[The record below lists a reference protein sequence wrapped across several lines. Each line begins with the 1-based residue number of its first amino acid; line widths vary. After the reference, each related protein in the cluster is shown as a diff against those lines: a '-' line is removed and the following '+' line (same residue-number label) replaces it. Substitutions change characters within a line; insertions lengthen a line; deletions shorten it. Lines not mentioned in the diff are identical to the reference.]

1 MLNLLVA
8 PCHQAMRQLGTKIEM
23 NAVTNVSDS
32 LEGVRILVAEDN
44 YVNVLVIE
52 GMLEDSKAEITTTE
66 NGKQVVEAIRD
77 GMKDAEDVPFD
88 VVLMDIQMPVI
99 DGENATRIIRAMDGP
114 VARIPIIALTA
125 HAMVGDRERY
135 LQCGMDAY
143 LSKPVNKATLLEMIH
158 SVLEKAG

>member
-1 MLNLLVA
+1 MDASRTQSV
-8 PCHQAMRQLGTKIEM
+8 
-23 NAVTNVSDS
+23 S
-32 LEGVRILVAEDN
+32 LEGVKILVAEDN

-66 NGKQVVEAIRD
+66 NGKEVVEAIRERMAGD
-77 GMKDAEDVPFD
+77 DDVPFD

-99 DGENATRIIRAMDGP
+99 DGENATRIIRAMDGA
-114 VARIPIIALTA
+114 VSKIPIIALTA

-143 LSKPVNKATLLEMIH
+143 LSKPVNKATLLEMIQ
-158 SVLEKAG
+158 SVLKKEN

>member
-1 MLNLLVA
+1 MSDNRS
-8 PCHQAMRQLGTKIEM
+8 Q
-23 NAVTNVSDS
+23 NVS
-32 LEGVRILVAEDN
+32 LEGIKVLVAEDN

-52 GMLEDSKAEITTTE
+52 GMLEDTGAHITTTE
-66 NGKQVVEAIRD
+66 NGKEVVEAIRT
-77 GMKDAEDVPFD
+77 GMVGEDDVPFD

-114 VARIPIIALTA
+114 VSSIPIIALTA

-143 LSKPVNKATLLEMIH
+143 LSKPVNKATLLEMIQ
-158 SVLEKAG
+158 SVLGKNR

>member
-1 MLNLLVA
+1 
-8 PCHQAMRQLGTKIEM
+8 M
-23 NAVTNVSDS
+23 NAVPQQPAS

-52 GMLEDSKAEITTTE
+52 GMLEESQAEITTTE
-66 NGKQVVEAIRD
+66 NGKEVVEAIRD
-77 GMKDAEDVPFD
+77 RMNGAAEVPFD

-114 VARIPIIALTA
+114 VSKIPIIALTA

-143 LSKPVNKATLLEMIH
+143 LSKPVNKATLLNMIH
-158 SVLEKAG
+158 SVLEK

>member
-1 MLNLLVA
+1 
-8 PCHQAMRQLGTKIEM
+8 M
-23 NAVTNVSDS
+23 NAVPQQPAS

-52 GMLEDSKAEITTTE
+52 GMLEDSNAILTTTE
-66 NGKQVVEAIRD
+66 NGKEVVEAIRS
-77 GMKDAEDVPFD
+77 GMAHENDVPYD

-114 VARIPIIALTA
+114 VSRIPIIALTA

-143 LSKPVNKATLLEMIH
+143 LSKPVNKATLLEMIQ
-158 SVLEKAG
+158 SVLAKEA

>member
-1 MLNLLVA
+1 MDASRTQSV
-8 PCHQAMRQLGTKIEM
+8 
-23 NAVTNVSDS
+23 S
-32 LEGVRILVAEDN
+32 LEGVKILVAEDN

-52 GMLEDSKAEITTTE
+52 GMLEDSNAEITTTE
-66 NGKQVVEAIRD
+66 NGKEVVEAIRERMAGD
-77 GMKDAEDVPFD
+77 DDIPFD

-114 VARIPIIALTA
+114 VSKIPIIALTA

-143 LSKPVNKATLLEMIH
+143 LSKPVNKATLLEMIQ
-158 SVLEKAG
+158 SVLKKDS

>member
-1 MLNLLVA
+1 MSEKQSQKV
-8 PCHQAMRQLGTKIEM
+8 
-23 NAVTNVSDS
+23 S

-52 GMLEDSKAEITTTE
+52 GMLEDTLAKITTTE
-66 NGKQVVEAIRD
+66 NGKEVVEAIRG
-77 GMKDAEDVPFD
+77 GMVSDDDVPFD

-114 VARIPIIALTA
+114 VSSIPIIALTA

-143 LSKPVNKATLLEMIH
+143 LSKPVNKATLLEMIQ
-158 SVLEKAG
+158 SVLDEKK

>member
-1 MLNLLVA
+1 M
-8 PCHQAMRQLGTKIEM
+8 
-23 NAVTNVSDS
+23 SDNRSQKVS
-32 LEGVRILVAEDN
+32 LEGIRILVAEDN

-52 GMLEDSKAEITTTE
+52 GMLEDTNAQITTTE
-66 NGKQVVEAIRD
+66 NGKEVVEAIRA
-77 GMKDAEDVPFD
+77 GMADDSDVPFD

-114 VARIPIIALTA
+114 VSSIPIIALTA

-143 LSKPVNKATLLEMIH
+143 LSKPVNKAALLEMIQ
-158 SVLEKAG
+158 SVLDKRK

>member
-1 MLNLLVA
+1 MDANRSQEV
-8 PCHQAMRQLGTKIEM
+8 
-23 NAVTNVSDS
+23 S

-52 GMLEDSKAEITTTE
+52 GMLEDTRAEITTTE
-66 NGKQVVEAIRD
+66 NGKEVVEAIRERMVNED
-77 GMKDAEDVPFD
+77 DVPFD

-114 VARIPIIALTA
+114 VSRIPIIALTA

-143 LSKPVNKATLLEMIH
+143 LSKPVNKSTLLDMIR
-158 SVLEKAG
+158 SVLDKSN

>member
-1 MLNLLVA
+1 MIGLWYQKRKRARLDDQMGVNQSQKV
-8 PCHQAMRQLGTKIEM
+8 
-23 NAVTNVSDS
+23 S

-52 GMLEDSKAEITTTE
+52 GMLEDTRAEITTTE
-66 NGKQVVEAIRD
+66 NGKEVVEAIRERMVD
-77 GMKDAEDVPFD
+77 EDDVPFD

-114 VARIPIIALTA
+114 VSSIPIIALTA

-143 LSKPVNKATLLEMIH
+143 LSKPVNKATLLEMIQ
-158 SVLEKAG
+158 SVLARKT

>member
-1 MLNLLVA
+1 MSLPDQDLSKGYARVEANQSQKV
-8 PCHQAMRQLGTKIEM
+8 
-23 NAVTNVSDS
+23 S
-32 LEGVRILVAEDN
+32 LEGIKILVAEDN

-52 GMLEDSKAEITTTE
+52 GMLEDTQAEITTTE
-66 NGKQVVEAIRD
+66 NGKEVVEAIRERMVD
-77 GMKDAEDVPFD
+77 EEDIPFD

-114 VARIPIIALTA
+114 VSSIPIIALTA

-143 LSKPVNKATLLEMIH
+143 LSKPVNKATLLEMIQ
-158 SVLEKAG
+158 SVLSGND

>member
-1 MLNLLVA
+1 MSVSSQGLNKGYARVEA
-8 PCHQAMRQLGTKIEM
+8 KQSQK
-23 NAVTNVSDS
+23 VS
-32 LEGVRILVAEDN
+32 LEGIKILVAEDN

-52 GMLEDSKAEITTTE
+52 GMLEDTRAEITTTE
-66 NGKQVVEAIRD
+66 NGKEVVEAIRERMVD
-77 GMKDAEDVPFD
+77 EDDVPFD

-114 VARIPIIALTA
+114 VSSIPIIALTA

-143 LSKPVNKATLLEMIH
+143 LSKPVNKATLLEMIQ
-158 SVLEKAG
+158 SVLSRND

>member
-1 MLNLLVA
+1 MPVSNQDLNKGYTRVEA
-8 PCHQAMRQLGTKIEM
+8 KQSQK
-23 NAVTNVSDS
+23 VS
-32 LEGVRILVAEDN
+32 LEGVKILVAEDN

-52 GMLEDSKAEITTTE
+52 GMLEDTRAEITTTE
-66 NGKQVVEAIRD
+66 NGKEVVEAIRERMVD
-77 GMKDAEDVPFD
+77 ENDIPFD

-114 VARIPIIALTA
+114 VSSIPIIALTA

-143 LSKPVNKATLLEMIH
+143 LSKPVNKATLLEMIQ
-158 SVLEKAG
+158 SVLSRDD

>member
-1 MLNLLVA
+1 
-8 PCHQAMRQLGTKIEM
+8 M
-23 NAVTNVSDS
+23 NAVPQTPAS

-66 NGKQVVEAIRD
+66 NGKEVVEAIRD
-77 GMKDAEDVPFD
+77 RMNGDDDMPFD

-114 VARIPIIALTA
+114 VSKIPIIALTA

-143 LSKPVNKATLLEMIH
+143 LSKPVNKANLLEMIH
-158 SVLEKAG
+158 SVLTPEG

>member
-1 MLNLLVA
+1 MSVPDQDLSKGYARVEANQSQKV
-8 PCHQAMRQLGTKIEM
+8 
-23 NAVTNVSDS
+23 S
-32 LEGVRILVAEDN
+32 LEGIKILVAEDN

-52 GMLEDSKAEITTTE
+52 GMLEDTQAEITTTE
-66 NGKQVVEAIRD
+66 NGKEVVEAIRERMVD
-77 GMKDAEDVPFD
+77 EEDIPFD

-114 VARIPIIALTA
+114 VSSIPIIALTA

-143 LSKPVNKATLLEMIH
+143 LSKPVNKATLLEMIQ
-158 SVLEKAG
+158 SVLSRDD